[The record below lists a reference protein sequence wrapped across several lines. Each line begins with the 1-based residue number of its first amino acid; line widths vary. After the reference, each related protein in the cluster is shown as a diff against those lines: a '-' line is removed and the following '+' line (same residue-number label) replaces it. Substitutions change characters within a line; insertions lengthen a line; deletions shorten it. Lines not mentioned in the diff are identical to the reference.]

1 MTKKG
6 KVNRGAV
13 NVDGYYNP
21 EPPPPEEGSRE
32 PSDGLDQDGLESPR
46 ARLEVVFS
54 PYSS

>member
-54 PYSS
+54 PFSS